1 MLEEYAAII
10 SKEKVDYRLEKEE
23 EDKEEELEIN
33 KKREE
38 DKEFD
43 NFFAV

>member
-1 MLEEYAAII
+1 LLEEYAAII
-10 SKEKVDYRLEKEE
+10 SKEKVDYRLEKE